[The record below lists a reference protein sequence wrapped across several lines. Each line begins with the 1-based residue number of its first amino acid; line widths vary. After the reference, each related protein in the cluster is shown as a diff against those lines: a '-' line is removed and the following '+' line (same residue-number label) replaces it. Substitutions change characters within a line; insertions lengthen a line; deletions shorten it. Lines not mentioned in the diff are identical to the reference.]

1 MTNGRLTSPLAQRWG
16 IGATTGAPA
25 GQMYIGQD
33 YSGTYTGGTPTA
45 GYGSSKFVD
54 VSKASQAWAALSP
67 TAQQKIYNDAL
78 SVYDRETVPTLNMP
92 SFYADTVNYAYQV
105 QQSTGLK
112 VTPLD
117 YWDYYR
123 QSGGPGI
130 GGKGAGGK
138 GGSGGPK
145 TTTSTSETVNLTDP
159 DTARGLIESAIGS
172 ELGRRPT
179 EQEYANF
186 MNVLTAR
193 AEASPS
199 VSKTTTTSG
208 TGFSTSK
215 GKTQGGFNAQQIAKE
230 YAGAQE
236 GAAETAAATTGFDAF
251 ISLIGG

>member
-1 MTNGRLTSPLAQRWG
+1 MANGGRLTSPIAQRWG
-16 IGATTGAPA
+16 IGAMNGAPV
-25 GQMYIGQD
+25 GEMYIGQD
-33 YSGTYTGGTPTA
+33 YTTDNGRNPSGNTQ
-45 GYGSSKFVD
+45 FVN
-54 VSKASQAWAALSP
+54 VEAAASAYAALSP
-67 TAQQKIYNDAL
+67 SAQKKVYSDAL
-78 SVYDRETVPTLNMP
+78 AYYGGKTNVPAVNLP
-92 SFYADTVNYAYQV
+92 SFYADTVRNAYQV

-123 QSGGPGI
+123 QTGGPGLNSYLS
-130 GGKGAGGK
+130 GGS

-179 EQEYANF
+179 EKEYANF

-208 TGFSTSK
+208 KGFSTSK
-215 GKTQGGFNAQQIAKE
+215 GKTQGGFNAQQVAKE

-236 GAAETAAATTGFDAF
+236 GAAETAVATAGFDAF

>member
-16 IGATTGAPA
+16 VGATTGAPS
-25 GQMYIGQD
+25 GSIYIGQD
-33 YSGTYTGGTPTA
+33 YTAPYTGGTPTG
-45 GYGSSKFVD
+45 GYGTSEFVPVD
-54 VSKASQAWAALSP
+54 AAAGGWASLSAS
-67 TAQQKIYNDAL
+67 AQQKIYNDAL
-78 SVYDRETVPTLNMP
+78 AYYGRKTIPTSYLD
-92 SFYADTVNYAYQV
+92 SFYADTVRSAYQV

-130 GGKGAGGK
+130 GAGGAGGA
-138 GGSGGPK
+138 GGGGPK

-179 EQEYANF
+179 EKEYANF